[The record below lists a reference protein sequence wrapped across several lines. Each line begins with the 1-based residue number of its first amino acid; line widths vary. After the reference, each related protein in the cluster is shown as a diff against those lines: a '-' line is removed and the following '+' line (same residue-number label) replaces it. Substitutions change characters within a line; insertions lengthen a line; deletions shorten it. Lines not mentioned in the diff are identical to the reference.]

1 MILITGAT
9 GKTGQAVLRAL
20 QAAGQ
25 PAHAFARRQAE
36 HAGETVLG
44 DLADPA
50 AAARAL
56 VGVDALYFIV
66 PNVHPDE
73 EQIGATWIAA
83 AKAAGLRRFVYH
95 SVLYPQIEA
104 MPHHWHKLRVEE
116 QLIQSG
122 LDFTILQPAS
132 YMQNLLPYIP
142 AMRERGE
149 YVLPYSP
156 ESRFSPL
163 DLGDLGAAAARL
175 LAESGHTGASYQLAG
190 PDVLSSAQMA
200 QRIAERLGRPVAAHR
215 QPLGEWQRANAGLP
229 PYALDALSRMFV
241 CYDAHDFAASSHQLV
256 ALLGRKPA
264 TFAEFVEREIK

>member
-1 MILITGAT
+1 MILVTGAT

-25 PAHAFARRQAE
+25 PARAFARRQAE
-36 HAGETVLG
+36 HASETVLG

-56 VGVDALYFIV
+56 AGVEALYLIV

-73 EQIGATWIAA
+73 EQLGAAWIQAA
-83 AKAAGLRRFVYH
+83 QAAGTRRFVYH

-104 MPHHWHKLRVEE
+104 MPHHWKKLRIEE
-116 QLIQSG
+116 MLIQSG

-132 YMQNLLPYIP
+132 YMQNLLSYIP
-142 AMRERGE
+142 AMRARGE
-149 YVLPYSP
+149 YLLPYSP

-163 DLGDLGAAAARL
+163 DLDDLGAAAARV
-175 LAESGHTGASYQLAG
+175 LAESGHAGASYQLAG

-200 QRIAERLGRPVAAHR
+200 QRIAERLGRPVAANR
-215 QPLGEWQRANAGLP
+215 QPLGEWQRANASLP
-229 PYALDALSRMFV
+229 SYALDALSRMFAY
-241 CYDAHDFAASSHQLV
+241 YDEHDFAASSRQIE
-256 ALLGRKPA
+256 ALLGRKPT
-264 TFAEFVEREIK
+264 TFAEFVAREVQ